1 MTYIG
6 LLLAIPDFVL
16 AKTKINIKQTSSLIL
31 DNIIK
36 DTTNPITRNQQFK
49 VIVDSKSELVLIQW
63 QNLNKEDRA
72 VSLIDNKG
80 KLISSSILYAGS
92 TIVYFETQTL
102 YAGDYVIKIVDGK
115 NWIEQNISIIK

>member
-6 LLLAIPDFVL
+6 LLLAITICVS
-16 AKTKINIKQTSSLIL
+16 AKSKINNKQASFLLL
-31 DNIIK
+31 DNIIR
-36 DTTNPITRNQQFK
+36 DTTNPIPKNNQFK

-63 QNLNKEDRA
+63 LNLNKEDRA

-80 KLISSSILYAGS
+80 KLVSTAILYAGS

-115 NWIEQNISIIK
+115 NSLEQNILIIK